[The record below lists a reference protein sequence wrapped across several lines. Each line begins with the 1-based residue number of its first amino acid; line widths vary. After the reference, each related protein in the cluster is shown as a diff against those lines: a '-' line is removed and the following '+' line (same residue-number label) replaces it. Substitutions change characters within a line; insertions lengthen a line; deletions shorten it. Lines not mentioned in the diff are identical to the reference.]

1 MIAKIPKGLE
11 KMQKNNLWIEVLESR
26 SLLTPVVAVLDSGI
40 DINHPDLL
48 DNLWV
53 NSREIKNNNIDDD
66 NNGYIDDIHGWN
78 FISNNNNVMDVY
90 GHGTHIA
97 GIVQGLSS
105 GVKIVAIKMISDGG
119 AGSTS
124 AMLQGLD
131 YIIQLKNRGENINT
145 INCSW
150 SLGSYGSSVV
160 RDKFV
165 TMNAIGIVI
174 VCAAGN
180 NGADLDISPNYP
192 SSFKLDNMISVASI
206 TPDYILAG
214 SSNYGVNT
222 VHIAARGTLIYSTLP
237 GSRYATLSGTSM
249 AAPMV
254 TGKISTLS
262 GSVTERVFALL
273 SQAIKTDSLSNKV
286 STGGY
291 LKESWS
297 ATPPVVN
304 PPVAQEVISGRVGIM
319 NINRVYGWAHSS
331 TLMNKPMLMRVVVS
345 NRVVALKWANL
356 YRQDLVAS
364 LGSGNHGFDIKLNRY
379 MFRRGWNTMKI
390 YAVNTET
397 GSTKL
402 LASGNI
408 RRWV

>member
-1 MIAKIPKGLE
+1 MKK
-11 KMQKNNLWIEVLESR
+11 KNGFLNVERLESR
-26 SLLTPVVAVLDSGI
+26 HVLSVAILDSGI
-40 DINHPDLL
+40 DINHPDLV

-97 GIVQGLSS
+97 GIVQGINP
-105 GVKIVAIKMISDGG
+105 GVKIVAVKIISDGG

-124 AMLQGLD
+124 AMLRGLD
-131 YIIQLKNRGENINT
+131 YIIQLRNRGEDIDT

-160 RDKFV
+160 RDKFI
-165 TMNAIGIVI
+165 TMNDIGIVI

-180 NGADLDISPNYP
+180 NGADLDINPNYP
-192 SSFKLDNMISVASI
+192 ASFKLDNMINVASV
-206 TPDYILAG
+206 TPEYILAG
-214 SSNYGVNT
+214 SSNYGINT
-222 VHIAARGTLIYSTLP
+222 VQIAARGTLIYSTWP
-237 GSRYATLSGTSM
+237 GGRYATLSGTSM

-254 TGKISTLS
+254 AGKISTLS
-262 GSVTERVFALL
+262 GSVVERKFALL
-273 SQAIKTDSLSNKV
+273 SEVIRTESLTNKV

-304 PPVAQEVISGRVGIM
+304 PPVTQEVISGRAGIM
-319 NINRVYGWAHSS
+319 NINRVYGWAYSS
-331 TLMNKPMLMRVVVS
+331 TLMNKPMLIRVVVN
-345 NRVVALKWANL
+345 NRVVALRWANV

-364 LGSGNHGFDIKLNRY
+364 LGSGNHGFDIRLNRY
-379 MFRRGWNTMKI
+379 MFQRGWNIMRV
-390 YAVNTET
+390 YAINTET
-397 GSTKL
+397 GSMKL
-402 LASGNI
+402 LGSSSI